1 MEFTNFTTLVRNEV
15 EKRAGENY
23 HVKLNDVVKNNGII
37 LRGIT
42 LMQDDSNISPTI
54 YLNPYYDAYEN
65 GETTL
70 GTVIDEVIDTYERN
84 KVNRSIDMRFFLDY
98 DSVKTRITYKLIN
111 TEKNK
116 ELLNDIPHIPFHDL
130 SIVFQCLISGERFGN
145 ATILIHNVHLQLWKV
160 NARELYERAMENTPI
175 LQGYDVTDMNTV
187 LEEMRA
193 FEEIEDTE
201 YEEDIQQQV
210 PMYVLSNKSRVHGA
224 ACILYPDI
232 LKDFAAVVEKDL
244 YVLPSS
250 IHEVILL
257 PAEGTE
263 DSEQLKAMVHE
274 INESQVEDEEVL
286 SDSVY
291 FYRRRDDA
299 FYQL

>member
-116 ELLNDIPHIPFHDL
+116 ELLDDIPHIPFHDL

-145 ATILIHNVHLQLWKV
+145 ATILIHNVHLWLWKV
-160 NARELYERAMENTPI
+160 NARELYERAMENTPV

-193 FEEIEDTE
+193 FEGTEDTE